1 MVYPNPAQDK
11 IYVNEKV
18 DLEMFNMLGDVIVSG
33 KDINV
38 LDISEINSG
47 MYILHIKYNNKIY
60 IKNIIKK

>member
-11 IYVNEKV
+11 IYVNQKV

-38 LDISEINSG
+38 LDISEINPG